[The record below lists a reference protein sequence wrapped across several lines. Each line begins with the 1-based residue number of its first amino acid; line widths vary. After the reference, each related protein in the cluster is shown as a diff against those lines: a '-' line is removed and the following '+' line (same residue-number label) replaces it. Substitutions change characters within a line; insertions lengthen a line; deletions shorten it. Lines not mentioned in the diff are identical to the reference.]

1 MDWVYWYSFIIS
13 ILVVLFLS
21 LVVVLILGETL
32 KQSLTGYNCIAV
44 LAGKE
49 HDEEADGPG
58 WKLVHDAV
66 FCPPASADHGL
77 LLVIATLVLD
87 VTIPRDHVMPC
98 LSIPL
103 VFLGNCSACKAE
115 LIRSPTVMSTIFG
128 AVPTS
133 STKLSLF

>member
-1 MDWVYWYSFIIS
+1 M
-13 ILVVLFLS
+13 VLLLS
-21 LVVVLILGETL
+21 LVVVSILVRNL
-32 KQSLTGYNCIAV
+32 KRAIAGYNAIAV
-44 LAGKE
+44 LANKE
-49 HDEEADGPG
+49 HDEEVDGTG
-58 WKLVHDAV
+58 WKFVHGAV

-77 LLVIATLVLD
+77 RLVVAAPILE